1 MVDCSSSTSI
11 VSPSPRED
19 LEPGWVQS
27 STLPRCFSQS
37 RISSTSSSSSF
48 TTSLVVSPRQG
59 PASLPAELVNSA
71 QREVRRLQELRR
83 YIQEECDQL
92 LLRKERLR
100 EEVSSSLHHPH
111 ATKQASH
118 HHGKGHRVA
127 AEEVMVR
134 TVATQAPSSLLSV

>member
-37 RISSTSSSSSF
+37 RISSSSSSASF
-48 TTSLVVSPRQG
+48 NASLVISPRQG

-100 EEVSSSLHHPH
+100 EEIVLSDIAREKAAVEKELSKGVSGGGAGLD
-111 ATKQASH
+111 
-118 HHGKGHRVA
+118 RI
-127 AEEVMVR
+127 
-134 TVATQAPSSLLSV
+134 L